1 MSLVNTLRNR
11 ECFSLPKTSVPVN
24 ESRIIKNSPA
34 EKGFDGLKSRLM
46 EEFNNRKKVF
56 FTEANKNNRNL
67 MRQIPLYITI
77 NGTFIRAHYVFK
89 R

>member
-1 MSLVNTLRNR
+1 
-11 ECFSLPKTSVPVN
+11 
-24 ESRIIKNSPA
+24 
-34 EKGFDGLKSRLM
+34 M
-46 EEFNNRKKVF
+46 EEFNNRKNVF

-77 NGTFIRAHYVFK
+77 NRTFIRAHYVFK